1 MSFPTKSFH
10 RQPLLLSLCLA
21 SSLLLPASGLNAQS
35 SSSSSS
41 NPDTA
46 PDAAAPKEPPV
57 KVAPRVAQPE
67 AGGSAITLETSE
79 PLFYLAVAL
88 NVCGYD
94 SDLANS
100 APVRLKIRDEINAEV
115 ADSVEARTSRDALC
129 GYVREHTLGD
139 ASLNLAQYISLAL
152 YLTPPPE
159 LTPTVSETELPP
171 DSTQVVNILPLLR
184 TFAEDVHLH
193 ALWIEHGATRE
204 HQMFWQIYETLERNT
219 FSGTASPADP
229 LTGTAPTGVSVTNS
243 FTFFKLGYT
252 WGN

>member
-1 MSFPTKSFH
+1 MGASKPIVSLLTKSQS
-10 RQPLLLSLCLA
+10 RRYAVTLSLCVTA
-21 SSLLLPASGLNAQS
+21 SLLLGGLPVPAQARPQSSSQS

-41 NPDTA
+41 VSDDSTK
-46 PDAAAPKEPPV
+46 DVPKAKP
-57 KVAPRVAQPE
+57 APRIAQPE

-94 SDLANS
+94 TDLANS
-100 APVRLKIRDEINAEV
+100 APVRLKIRDEITAEV
-115 ADSVEARTSRDALC
+115 ADSAEARPSRDALC

-193 ALWIEHGATRE
+193 ALWIEHRSE
-204 HQMFWQIYETLERNT
+204 YEAL
-219 FSGTASPADP
+219 
-229 LTGTAPTGVSVTNS
+229 L
-243 FTFFKLGYT
+243 KLV
-252 WGN
+252 